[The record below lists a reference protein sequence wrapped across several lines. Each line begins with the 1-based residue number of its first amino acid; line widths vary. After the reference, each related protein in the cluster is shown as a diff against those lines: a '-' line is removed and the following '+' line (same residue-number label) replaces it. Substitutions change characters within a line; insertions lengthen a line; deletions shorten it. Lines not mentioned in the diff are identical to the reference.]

1 LLRLRQEFVEDESLI
16 CPKNSI
22 ITSTLTN
29 TVFISRKEK
38 KRKEREKKKKKKKEK
53 RKNHRHEETRTALCL
68 RTQFLFV
75 GQRRA
80 GPDDP
85 SPDELPSS

>member
-1 LLRLRQEFVEDESLI
+1 VEDESLI
-16 CPKNSI
+16 SPKNSI
-22 ITSTLTN
+22 ITPTLTN
-29 TVFISRKEK
+29 TVVISRKERREDK
-38 KRKEREKKKKKKKEK
+38 TREEKRERRKGKSKRKRN
-53 RKNHRHEETRTALCL
+53 NHRHEETRTAPCL

-85 SPDELPSS
+85 PPDELPSS